1 MAEENNSGQ
10 SNSTQS
16 KTDPEIQNLKS
27 EFNRKMANLEDSNK
41 QLLEAIKGLTPKA
54 PPVSQKK
61 VSDLIFD
68 DTEAAVEEIETR
80 VTKKVN
86 QVLDSRDQRKAKESQ
101 VFAALYNDYPELADQ
116 GHDLT
121 KKTVEIY
128 NALPEEDR
136 QSPTAYRLAA
146 REAAMELGVKP
157 KNKREASNDD
167 YSFGGSS
174 SGQPR
179 RTGSSSSKEE
189 DADIAAVAEAFGI
202 NMNDPKKKERVLGRK
217 RSNWTSY
224 KT

>member
-10 SNSTQS
+10 SNSNQP
-16 KTDPEIQNLKS
+16 KTDPEINNLKA

-54 PPVSQKK
+54 PTAPQKK

-80 VTKKVN
+80 VTKKVA
-86 QVLDSRDQRKAKESQ
+86 QVLDERESRTARQNQ
-101 VFAALYNDYPELADQ
+101 VFAALYNDYPELANQD
-116 GHDLT
+116 HELT

-128 NALPEEDR
+128 NSLSEEDR
-136 QSPTAYRLAA
+136 KTPLAYKMAA
-146 REAAMELGVKP
+146 REAATELGVKP
-157 KNKREASNDD
+157 KSKREAANDD

-179 RTGSSSSKEE
+179 RTGSSSKEE
-189 DADIAAVAEAFGI
+189 DADIAAVAEAFGL
-202 NMNDPKKKERVLGRK
+202 NMNDPKKKERVLSRK